1 MKCTFCNEKA
11 VYNVKYNGTA
21 LCREHFINFFEKRVK
36 REIRNQTDLK
46 RDKITISVAISG
58 GKDSLVTLYVLN
70 KILSDRRNLKIKAF
84 TVDEGISGYR
94 PSGIEKAA
102 RLCKSLGIDHE
113 IISFKREFGYTLDE
127 IMSIDNTR
135 ISCSHCGPMRRSLMN
150 KISMYNKADYLAL
163 GINLDDY
170 AQSILMNVVRGDIS
184 RYIRLAPHT
193 GIERDGLIPR
203 IIPLRKIPEKEVVI
217 YAILNNID
225 YDNSWCPYYRDAY
238 RNEARMIINM
248 LEEKTPGTRQAIVKF
263 FDGTRDILKNS
274 YESKDMKRCMIC
286 GSPSQNDVCEV
297 CSDLKEIN
305 ERVLK
310 KSI

>member
-21 LCREHFINFFEKRVK
+21 LCKDHFINFFERRVK

-46 RDKITISVAISG
+46 KGHVTISVAVSG

-70 KILSDRRNLKIKAF
+70 KILSERKNITLKAF

-94 PSGIEKAA
+94 PPGIEKAFKLS
-102 RLCKSLGIDHE
+102 RILGIEHE
-113 IISFKREFGYTLDE
+113 VISFKNEFGYTLDE
-127 IMSIDNTR
+127 IMSIDKTK

-150 KISMYNKADYLAL
+150 KISMYNNADYLAL

-170 AQSILMNVVRGDIS
+170 SQSILMNVIRGDVS
-184 RYIRLAPHT
+184 RYVRLAPHT

-225 YDNSWCPYYRDAY
+225 YDNGWCPYYKEAY
-238 RNEARMIINM
+238 RNEARNIINV

-263 FDGTRDILKNS
+263 FDETRDLLKDN
-274 YESKDMKRCMIC
+274 YKGEMKKCRIC
-286 GSPSQNDVCEV
+286 GQPSQNEVCEV
-297 CSDLKEIN
+297 CSDLYEIN
-305 ERVLK
+305 QKVLK